1 MWAYTEP
8 TLSGNGPSLYV
19 DTYDAMNNHW
29 TRNSLGLGQ
38 GRSSLAAASLPTGLV
53 FFAGGWT
60 GAPDHKLWSTAVMV
74 A

>member
-29 TRNSLGLGQ
+29 TRNSFGLGQ
-38 GRSSLAAASLPTGLV
+38 GRWSLAAASLPTGLV